1 MTDNQYGPDKPCR
14 RPACIEA
21 ERATLRAEGNPY
33 AEACDIPSHLGG
45 AHLNPADRAHYDGLR
60 IQAMPE
66 PVRRAAAPL
75 LSSVGGF
82 AGPPAAT
89 PDSPIRAAAEAALD
103 SAFREIDRLSQQIAH
118 VRVDADHRI
127 LDASR
132 RAQDC
137 NRHGQAIRDAEV
149 QLAVADQ
156 RYDRAEKARLALLGE
171 HQALGELVDRWAA
184 LNPTDRPDADT
195 LIEAL
200 RKTHTKTSAARA
212 RAWNTRTPTRKDTAT

>member
-1 MTDNQYGPDKPCR
+1 MKSKMKKNFVISVATMCSVLTLCSCHSDVLNGYEQEEAAASSVLHVFTRSDDPEVAASVAETKPLPR
-14 RPACIEA
+14 
-21 ERATLRAEGNPY
+21 PY
-33 AEACDIPSHLGG
+33 ALF
-45 AHLNPADRAHYDGLR
+45 
-60 IQAMPE
+60 
-66 PVRRAAAPL
+66 AAPRVPQE
-75 LSSVGGF
+75 SSV
-82 AGPPAAT
+82 
-89 PDSPIRAAAEAALD
+89 
-103 SAFREIDRLSQQIAH
+103 SQQIAH

-200 RKTHTKTSAARA
+200 RKTHTKTSAAHA